1 VLRRLRR
8 GQYSGRVVKNA
19 SPSSARLNARSE
31 AAGQA
36 SEFPRELGPGQGRF
50 GSGRLLGS
58 IELSVEG
65 EGELQLAAAAD
76 MEQIA
81 THVSNSHNVCNSC

>member
-1 VLRRLRR
+1 
-8 GQYSGRVVKNA
+8 VVKNA
-19 SPSSARLNARSE
+19 SPSSARLNARGE

-36 SEFPRELGPGQGRF
+36 SEFSRELGSRQGKF

-58 IELSVEG
+58 IELSLEG

-81 THVSNSHNVCNSC
+81 THVSNSHTGRKSCLISKRQI